1 MTFAIP
7 ALFSI
12 AIYGYMHDLPYGV
25 SQALWESK
33 LGNHRARINV
43 SQKADAVLV
52 DISWRRREPSPEK
65 KAVLIFDSTTGKQ
78 ITNVKVLELNR
89 EFGKIVFQAENSG
102 EYYIYYMPYTAN
114 TLPWGYTTEYTPP
127 QNTADQAWLDSMP
140 AIEQLPCAE
149 VLEIQARTEFDRF
162 DPMEVIATADEVKEL
177 VENNQSRSY
186 LLFPEDRKYSIRMTD
201 DLPLRWIRKGTSTEF
216 YGETQLGEFYV
227 FQMGVFPIKDR
238 IEDIDISFSDLR
250 SEKDMITADQ
260 IRCFNKGGTDWLG
273 RKIIKAVSVDA
284 GKVGALWFGVQ
295 IPLDVKAGV
304 YQGTVKLKPKNAEES
319 TVNLSLAI
327 SNEIAVDNGDNELW
341 KQSRLKWLDSI
352 IGLDDEI
359 TDPYTPL
366 KVQNKSIECLGRSVK
381 FADTGLPES
390 IKSGSR
396 EILASQAKMIV
407 ETGDEQIALT
417 ESHIN
422 LVKETPG
429 TVVWN
434 SSSKGDGIEMECET
448 RMEFDGFINFHI
460 SLNPQ
465 KAMSVKDIYLDIPI
479 KRNVANYM
487 MGMGCKG
494 GYRPKEW
501 EWVWD
506 EKLANN
512 SIWIGDVNAGIHCKF
527 KGTEDIWELYSLK
540 ASGIPKDWNNN
551 GKGGC
556 MVFEKDDQVILR
568 AYSGNRSLKQGEKMD
583 FCFSLLVTPLK
594 PLSPAHWNQRYYH
607 AYVPISTV
615 KESGAN
621 IVNVHHGND
630 INPNINYPFIF
641 ADKMASYVKEAHDN
655 GIKVKIYYTIRELSN
670 YTAEIWALRSL
681 GNEIFTDGGG
691 GGHSWLWEHLVSHY
705 ASAWHHTFSDTE
717 VDAAIATTG
726 LSRWHNYYLEGLRWL
741 IKNVGIDGLYLD
753 GIGYDREIMKR
764 VRKVMDRER
773 PGCLIDF
780 HSGNNFHPQYGLS
793 NCATQYM
800 EHFPY
805 IDSLWFGEGF
815 DYDESP
821 DFWLIEISG
830 IPFGL
835 YSEMLQN
842 NGNPWRGMIYGM
854 TNRLGWGG
862 DPRPI
867 WKAWDDF
874 GIQDAQMIGY
884 WESDCPVKTDNKDVL
899 ATVYRKEGKSLISI
913 ASWAKEAVTC
923 KLSVDWKALG
933 LDSNKAIFSAPEIKD
948 FQPSTTFK
956 PLDSIPIEPD
966 RGWLL
971 IVSE

>member
-1 MTFAIP
+1 MIYLVH
-7 ALFSI
+7 ALISI
-12 AIYGYMHDLPYGV
+12 AICDFIQDVPYSV
-25 SQALWESK
+25 AQIPWESK
-33 LGNHRARINV
+33 LGNHRARIQV
-43 SQKADAVLV
+43 SEKADAVLV
-52 DISWRRREPSPEK
+52 DIPWRRRDPLPQNK
-65 KAVLIFDSTTGKQ
+65 DILIFDSITGKQ
-78 ITNVKVLELNR
+78 ISNVKIIEVNR
-89 EFGKIVFQAENSG
+89 EFGKIVFQPDTVG
-102 EYYIYYMPYTAN
+102 EYFVYYMPYTAN
-114 TLPWGYTTEYTPP
+114 TLPWGYTTEYTSP
-127 QNTADQAWLDSMP
+127 QNAEDLKWLEHLPDFK
-140 AIEQLPCAE
+140 QLPRTE

-162 DPMEVIATADEVKEL
+162 DPMEVIATADETKKL
-177 VENNQSRSY
+177 ITSHQDQSY
-186 LLFPEDRKYSIRMTD
+186 LLFSEDRKYPIRMTD
-201 DLPLRWIRKGTSTEF
+201 DLPLRWIRKGAITDFS
-216 YGETQLGEFYV
+216 GEAQRGEFYV
-227 FQMGVFPIKDR
+227 FQIGVFTEKA
-238 IEDIDISFSDLR
+238 IEDIDVTYSDLK
-250 SEKDMITADQ
+250 SEGMTIPADQ
-260 IRCFNKGGTDWLG
+260 FRCFNKGGIDWLG
-273 RKIIKAVSVDA
+273 RKITKTVSVDA
-284 GKVGALWFGVQ
+284 GKVGALWFGIQ
-295 IPLDVKAGV
+295 IPEDTKAGV
-304 YQGTVKLKPKNAEES
+304 YHGTLKLKPKNAEES
-319 TVNLSLAI
+319 TVSISLTV
-327 SNEIAVDNGDNELW
+327 SNEIAVDHGDNELW
-341 KQSRLKWLDSI
+341 RQSRLRWLDST
-352 IGLDDEI
+352 IGLDNEI

-366 KVQNKSIECLGRSVK
+366 KVQDKTIECLGRAVK
-381 FADTGLPES
+381 FSDTGLPES

-396 EILASQAKMIV
+396 EILANPVNMAV
-407 ETGDEQIALT
+407 ETDKGQIALG
-417 ESHIN
+417 ESQIN

-460 SLNPQ
+460 SLKPQ
-465 KAMSVKDIYLDIPI
+465 TAIDAKDIYLDIPI
-479 KRNVANYM
+479 KRDVAVYM
-487 MGMGCKG
+487 MGMGFKG
-494 GYRPKEW
+494 GYRLKEW
-501 EWVWD
+501 KWVWN

-512 SIWIGDVNAGIHCKF
+512 SLWIGDVNAGFHCKL

-540 ASGIPKDWNNN
+540 ASGIPKDWNND

-556 MVFEKDDQVILR
+556 MVFENDDQVVLR
-568 AYSGNRSLKQGEKMD
+568 AYTGERSIKQDEKLD
-583 FCFSLLVTPLK
+583 FCFSLLITPLK
-594 PLSPAHWNQRYYH
+594 PLNPAHWNQRYYH
-607 AYVPISTV
+607 AYVPINTV

-630 INPNINYPFIF
+630 INPNINYPFIR

-681 GNEIFTDGGG
+681 GTEIFTDGGG

-705 ASAWHHTFSDTE
+705 APAWHHTFSDTE
-717 VDAAIATTG
+717 VDAAITTTG

-773 PGCLIDF
+773 LGCLIDF

-821 DFWLIEISG
+821 DFWLVEISG

-835 YSEMLQN
+835 YGEMLQN

-862 DPRPI
+862 DPTQI
-867 WKAWDDF
+867 WKIWDDF

-884 WESDCPVKTDNKDVL
+884 WDTACPVKTDNKNIL
-899 ATVYRKEGKSLISI
+899 ATVYRKEGKCLISL
-913 ASWAKEAVTC
+913 ASWVEEPVMC
-923 KLSVDWKALG
+923 KLDVDWQALG
-933 LDSNKAIFSAPEIKD
+933 LDRDKATFFAPEIPN
-948 FQPSTTFK
+948 FQPLNTFK
-956 PLDSIPIEPD
+956 PSDSIPVEPG

-971 IVSE
+971 ISN

>member
-1 MTFAIP
+1 MIYAVH
-7 ALFSI
+7 ALISI
-12 AIYGYMHDLPYGV
+12 AIYGYMQDVPYGV
-25 SQALWESK
+25 VKTPWEAR
-33 LGNHRARINV
+33 LGNHRVKINV

-52 DISWRRREPSPEK
+52 YIPWRRRDPFPEK
-65 KAVLIFDSTTGKQ
+65 KAVLIFGSTGKQ
-78 ITNVKVLELNR
+78 ITNVKTVEVNR
-89 EFGKIVFQAENSG
+89 EFGKIIFQPDMVG
-102 EYYIYYMPYTAN
+102 EYYVYYMPYTAN

-127 QNTADQAWLDSMP
+127 QNTADQAWLESLP
-140 AIEQLPCAE
+140 NPEQLPCAE
-149 VLEIQARTEFDRF
+149 VLEMQARTEFDRF
-162 DPMEVIATADEVKEL
+162 DPMEIIATADEVKKL
-177 VENNQSRSY
+177 VEDNQNRTY
-186 LLFPEDRKYSIRMTD
+186 LLFPEDRKYPIRMTD
-201 DLPLRWIRKGTSTEF
+201 DLPLRWIQKGASTEF
-216 YGETQLGEFYV
+216 SGISQQDEFYV
-227 FQMGVFPIKDR
+227 FQIGIYSIKER
-238 IEDIDISFSDLR
+238 LEDIDISY
-250 SEKDMITADQ
+250 SELVSGKETIPADQ
-260 IRCFNKGGTDWLG
+260 FRCFNKGGIDWLG
-273 RKIIKAVSVDA
+273 RNIIKTISVDA
-284 GKVGALWFGVQ
+284 AKVGALWFGVQ
-295 IPLDVKAGV
+295 IPEDVESGI
-304 YQGTVKLKPKNAEES
+304 YHGTLKLKPQNAEES
-319 TVNLSLAI
+319 TVNLALIVSNTVAI
-327 SNEIAVDNGDNELW
+327 DNGDNELW
-341 KQSRLKWLDSI
+341 RQSRLKWLDST

-366 KVQNKSIECLGRSVK
+366 KIHDKTTECLGRSVK
-381 FADTGLPES
+381 LANTGLPES
-390 IKSGSR
+390 IKSDSR
-396 EILASQAKMIV
+396 EILANSVSMIV
-407 ETGDEQIALT
+407 ETDGGQITLT
-417 ESHIN
+417 ESQIN
-422 LVKETPG
+422 LVKETSG

-434 SSSKGDGIEMECET
+434 SSSKGEGIDIECET
-448 RMEFDGFINFHI
+448 RMEFDGFLNFHI
-460 SLNPQ
+460 SLKPQ
-465 KAMSVKDIYLDIPI
+465 KSMNVKDIHLDIPI
-479 KRNVANYM
+479 KRDVAMYM

-501 EWVWD
+501 KWVWD

-512 SIWIGDVNAGIHCKF
+512 TLWIGDVNAGIHCKL
-527 KGTEDIWELYSLK
+527 KGSEDIWELYSLK

-556 MVFEKDDQVILR
+556 IVFEKDDQVILR
-568 AYSGNRSLKQGEKMD
+568 AYSGERNIKQNEKLD
-583 FCFSLLVTPLK
+583 FCFSLLITPLK

-607 AYVPISTV
+607 AYISINTV

-621 IVNVHHGND
+621 IVNIHHGND
-630 INPNINYPFIF
+630 INPNINYPFVF
-641 ADKMASYVKEAHDN
+641 ADKMASYVKEAHEN
-655 GIKVKIYYTIRELSN
+655 AIKVKIYYTIRELSN

-681 GNEIFTDGGG
+681 GTEIFTDGGG
-691 GGHSWLWEHLVSHY
+691 GGHSWLREHLVSHY

-773 PGCLIDF
+773 SGCLIDF

-835 YSEMLQN
+835 YGEMLQN

-862 DPRPI
+862 DPRAI
-867 WKAWDDF
+867 WKIWDDF
-874 GIQDAQMIGY
+874 GIQDARMIGY
-884 WESDCPVKTDNKDVL
+884 WDQACPVKTDSKDVL
-899 ATVYRKEGKSLISI
+899 ATVYRRKGKSLISI
-913 ASWAKEAVTC
+913 ASWAKEPVTC
-923 KLSVDWKALG
+923 KLDVDWNSLG
-933 LDSNKAIFSAPEIKD
+933 LNADKATFFASEIPNFQSSNI
-948 FQPSTTFK
+948 FK
-956 PLDSIPIEPD
+956 PSDSIPIEPG